1 MSLQIYLDRQL
12 TNPISQGD
20 LSNPDRDEFN
30 GTSGESKD
38 RELFLAN
45 EQCALSGA
53 LTATAT
59 TVAFSRSAFSN
70 GMRIR
75 IGSEELEIVT
85 GGGTAAATVLRGR
98 NGTVAATHILG
109 DIVYS
114 AVEGR
119 DLVAQMIDDSGSSE
133 VSWMVLALSQSALAT
148 ATPGA
153 SLSLGTKAFNQTKS
167 IWRRCVVPSGTP
179 VQNKTDLKIQVSGTL
194 FPLT

>member
-1 MSLQIYLDRQL
+1 MSLQIYLDSQL

-45 EQCALSGA
+45 EQCTLSGA

-98 NGTVAATHILG
+98 NGTIATTHTLG
-109 DIVYS
+109 DVVYS

-167 IWRRCVVPSGTP
+167 IWRRCVVPAGTP
-179 VQNKTDLKIQVSGTL
+179 VHNKTDLKIQVSGTL

>member
-1 MSLQIYLDRQL
+1 MSLQIYLDSQL

-59 TVAFSRSAFSN
+59 TVTFAKSAFSN
-70 GMRIR
+70 GLRIR

-85 GGGTAAATVLRGR
+85 GGGTASATVLRGR
-98 NGTVAATHILG
+98 NGTTAAAHALG

-119 DLVAQMIDDSGSSE
+119 DLVVQLIDDSGSSE
-133 VSWMVLALSQSALAT
+133 VSWVSLALTQLGLAT

-153 SLSLGTKAFNQTKS
+153 SLSLGTKAYNQTKS
-167 IWRRCVVPSGTP
+167 IWRRCVVPAGTP